1 MKRSAV
7 VLALLAA
14 LTLTGCA
21 GSTEAAPSEPETID
35 TVTTDETPAPEVEEA
50 EKMSAANIVDI
61 TAPGEVCDPGNGNDA
76 ICAAF
81 YPDQVVLNMA
91 ARAGGEFAALSDA
104 EKIDRARQ
112 ACETGD
118 ADPLI
123 VKAGAVAYCN
133 ENAGGPDDM
142 PDMIARL
149 IAFYQAMGED
159 AAKAHFNG
167 HTMPTPAEL
176 GY

>member
-1 MKRSAV
+1 MNKPSAA
-7 VLALLAA
+7 VLTAAILL
-14 LTLTGCA
+14 LLTGCA
-21 GSTEAAPSEPETID
+21 GAPDEVPSVPESVATT
-35 TVTTDETPAPEVEEA
+35 TVEETPTPEPA
-50 EKMSAANIVDI
+50 EKMSAANSADI
-61 TAPGEVCDPGNGNDA
+61 TAPGEVCDPGNANDA

-112 ACETGD
+112 ACETDD

-133 ENAGGPDDM
+133 ENAGGPDTM
-142 PDMIARL
+142 PDMVARL
-149 IAFYQAMGED
+149 VSFYQAMGED